1 MVKGALAFSVL
12 RIWPIF
18 GVLHGLRVFS
28 NFVFGFRFSSKI
40 VAVFRIVFS
49 SAFYGFTGFAKEVT
63 PRSLA
68 KSGAILVHGT
78 TYMAFY
84 PFFRGMDDKSSLFS
98 SYYLGRNGKA
108 QDYIKARL
116 FLKYLA
122 AGIIS
127 CGL

>member
-1 MVKGALAFSVL
+1 MSCTVCGF
-12 RIWPIF
+12 
-18 GVLHGLRVFS
+18 FS
-28 NFVFGFRFSSKI
+28 NFVFGFRFSSTI

-49 SAFYGFTGFAKEVT
+49 SAFYGFTDFAKEVT

-68 KSGAILVHGT
+68 KSGAILVNGT
-78 TYMAFY
+78 TYIAFY